1 MPTAK
6 TDSTPKAPPFK
17 LLADDEPD
25 PVVVLNENGAS
36 PFFLT
41 ADHAGKIIPKALGRL
56 GVPESELERHIAWDI
71 GIRAVSEQIA
81 AALDATLVMQVY
93 SRLVIDCNR
102 DLLVPS
108 SIVEMSETTPV
119 PGNMNLDPADRL
131 ARQEEIFWPYHN
143 RLAAE
148 LERRAENGGPTVII
162 SMHSFTPVFKG
173 SGRPWHVGVLYN
185 RDKVLAGIFLD
196 LLREE
201 EGLVVG
207 DNEPYFVSDLTD
219 YTIPVHGEKRSL
231 PHVEIEIRQDL
242 IVEEHGQREW
252 ADRFIR
258 LLPKALKLLKAKG

>member
-1 MPTAK
+1 MPTASP
-6 TDSTPKAPPFK
+6 DSMTKAPPFK
-17 LLADDEPD
+17 LLAEDEPH
-25 PVVVLNENGAS
+25 PVEVLYADGAS

-41 ADHAGKIIPKALGRL
+41 ADHAGKVIPKALGRL

-71 GIRAVSEQIA
+71 GIRAVSEQVA
-81 AALDATLVMQVY
+81 AALDTTLVMQVY

-108 SIVEMSETTPV
+108 SIVEMSETTAV

-143 RLAAE
+143 RLTAE
-148 LERRAENGGPTVII
+148 LERRAENGRPTIII
-162 SMHSFTPVFKG
+162 SMHSFTPVFKDFE
-173 SGRPWHVGVLYN
+173 RPWHVGVLYN
-185 RDKVLAGIFLD
+185 RDTVLAGIVLD
-196 LLREE
+196 LLRQED
-201 EGLVVG
+201 GLVVG

-231 PHVEIEIRQDL
+231 PHVEVEIRQDL
-242 IVEEHGQREW
+242 ISEEQGQREW

-258 LLPKALKLLKAKG
+258 LLPEALKLLNAKG